1 VVLAVGGMSVGSLAD
16 TFRKVWALGA
26 AGVDVPLTLIRDGR
40 QLDLS
45 LRSADRNDFLKH
57 ASLH

>member
-1 VVLAVGGMSVGSLAD
+1 VAGIPVGGLAD

-26 AGVDVPLTLIRDGR
+26 AGVDVPLTLARDST
-40 QLDLS
+40 QLSLR